1 MVTLSDDK
9 HAEEGLAGLLAMAPE
24 CDATLVAAAWH
35 ALEESAQEA
44 GLEVA
49 DNDLRDALAVAR
61 ILADLHLDTE
71 SLCAVLLHAPV
82 ARGTLSSEA
91 VQTTFGLVT
100 AHLVDGVVRMD
111 TIRDYAVLGDGAD
124 EQNTE
129 SLRKMLMAMVEDVRV
144 VLVKLAV
151 RLQAMRGLRDRPEAE
166 RRQVAEETRDIFAPL
181 ANRLGIWQL
190 KWELEDL
197 AFRYLDPDTYQQLVR
212 ALDERR
218 VDRERY
224 LQAVTVTLEQELQSQ
239 GLVAEVSSRSKH
251 LHSIWRKMQ
260 RKGVGLDEIFDTRAV
275 RILVEEVAGCYA
287 ALGVAH
293 GLWQHIPR
301 EFDDYIANPKQND
314 YRSLHTAV
322 IGPEGRT
329 LEVQIRTF
337 EMHQHA
343 ELGIAAH
350 WRYKEGGHQDQA
362 LERKV
367 HWLRQLLEWK
377 DEFAGSEEFAE
388 QFRVDDTDDRVY
400 VFTPQG
406 RIIDLANGATPLDFA
421 YHIHTDVGH
430 RCRGAKI
437 DGKIVPLTTT
447 LQTGQQVE
455 ILTTKQPAPSRD
467 WLNRHLR
474 YLKTSRA
481 RSKVRHWFR
490 TQDHDKNIVAGRAV
504 LDRELKRLA
513 ATEIGHER
521 LAQQMK
527 YARPEGLYAALGF
540 GDLTTAQVAGAVGV
554 LLDKAKPAV
563 KPGAERRR
571 TQQAKSGSASV
582 RIHGVGDL
590 LTQIARCCAPVV
602 GDPCIGFITRGR
614 GVTIHRRDCPN
625 ILRLDEAKRVR
636 LIEVHWGTEEGEAE
650 MSATISVHAYDRTG
664 LLRDITAVLGNEG
677 VNVVGLNST
686 SDRRSHTATFQIRV
700 EAVDLEQLSQ
710 VMARIG
716 ELTNVLDVARVS

>member
-1 MVTLSDDK
+1 MSRSKAKKQSHSLDQVEIVDRARRFVDALPQRPSSSDAVDEGRAIAAIVETLGLAPDLVAAVHIYPLVRAKLCDINLLNTSDLSSLSRLVQELLELGRFSLPRDWQPG
-9 HAEEGLAGLLAMAPE
+9 EGLAKQQ
-24 CDATLVAAAWH
+24 
-35 ALEESAQEA
+35 S
-44 GLEVA
+44 
-49 DNDLRDALAVAR
+49 
-61 ILADLHLDTE
+61 
-71 SLCAVLLHAPV
+71 
-82 ARGTLSSEA
+82 
-91 VQTTFGLVT
+91 
-100 AHLVDGVVRMD
+100 
-111 TIRDYAVLGDGAD
+111 
-124 EQNTE
+124 E
-129 SLRKMLMAMVEDVRV
+129 SLRKMLLAIVDDVR
-144 VLVKLAV
+144 LVIVRIAEQLYRLRRAKNAPKEQQQALAI
-151 RLQAMRGLRDRPEAE
+151 
-166 RRQVAEETRDIFAPL
+166 ETREVYAAL
-181 ANRLGIWQL
+181 ANRLGVWQF

-197 AFRYLDPDTYQQLVR
+197 SFRYLEP
-212 ALDERR
+212 
-218 VDRERY
+218 ERY
-224 LQAVTVTLEQELQSQ
+224 REIANALQEKRGEREDFIEEIKSVLQDELEKLGIS
-239 GLVAEVSSRSKH
+239 AEISGRPKH
-251 LHSIWRKMQ
+251 IYSIWRKMQ

-350 WRYKEGGHQDQA
+350 WQYKEGGHQDQA

-388 QFRVDDTDDRVY
+388 HFRVDDTDDRVY

-437 DGKIVPLTTT
+437 DGKIVTLTTT

-467 WLNRHLR
+467 WLNRHLG

-490 TQDHDKNIVAGRAV
+490 TQDHGKNIVAGRAV

-513 ATEIGHER
+513 ATDIGHER

-527 YARPEGLYAALGF
+527 YARPEELYAALGF

-590 LTQIARCCAPVV
+590 LTQIARCCAPAV

-625 ILRLDEAKRVR
+625 ILRLDEARRAR

-664 LLRDITAVLGNEG
+664 LLRDITTVLGNEG

>member
-1 MVTLSDDK
+1 VVSLIQDSN
-9 HAEEGLAGLLAMAPE
+9 AGEGLAGLLVMAPE
-24 CDATLVAAAWH
+24 CDPELVAAAWRV
-35 ALEESAQEA
+35 LEERARDAGPEA
-44 GLEVA
+44 A
-49 DNDLRDALAVAR
+49 DDLRNALAVAR

-71 SLCAVLLHAPV
+71 SLCAALLHTPV
-82 ARGTLSSEA
+82 ARGSLPLATVKDS
-91 VQTTFGLVT
+91 FGPVT
-100 AHLVDGVVRMD
+100 SQLVDGVVRMD
-111 TIRDYAVLGDGAD
+111 TIRDYAVAGDAAD
-124 EQNTE
+124 EQHTE

-151 RLQAMRGLRDRPEAE
+151 RLQVMRGLRDRPEAE
-166 RRQVAEETRDIFAPL
+166 RQQVAEETRDIFAPL

-197 AFRYLDPDTYQQLVR
+197 TFRYLESDTYQQLAR
-212 ALDERR
+212 ALAERR

-224 LQAVTVTLEQELQSQ
+224 LREVTATLEHELQGQ
-239 GLVAEVSSRSKH
+239 RLVAEVSSRPKH

-275 RILVEEVAGCYA
+275 RILVEEVAGCYT
-287 ALGVAH
+287 ALGVVH
-293 GLWQHIPR
+293 GLWKHIPR
-301 EFDDYIANPKQND
+301 EFDDYIANPKQNG

-388 QFRVDDTDDRVY
+388 HFRVDDTDDRVY

-406 RIIDLANGATPLDFA
+406 RIVDMANGATPLDFA

-430 RCRGAKI
+430 RCRGAKV
-437 DGKIVPLTTT
+437 DGKIVPLTTV
-447 LQTGQQVE
+447 LQTSQQVE
-455 ILTTKQPAPSRD
+455 VLTTKQPAPSRD
-467 WLNRHLR
+467 WLNRHLG

-490 TQDHDKNIVAGRAV
+490 TQDHDKNITAGRAV

-513 ATEIGHER
+513 ATDVGHER
-521 LAQQMK
+521 LALQMK
-527 YARPEGLYAALGF
+527 FSRPEELYAALGF
-540 GDLTTAQVAGAVGV
+540 GDLTTAQVAGAVGA
-554 LLDKAKPAV
+554 LLDKVKPAV
-563 KPGAERRR
+563 KRAAARRR
-571 TQQAKSGSASV
+571 TPQEESGSATV

-590 LTQIARCCAPVV
+590 LTQIARCCSPVA
-602 GDPCIGFITRGR
+602 GDPCIGFITQGR

-625 ILRLDEAKRVR
+625 ILRLDETKRAR
-636 LIEVHWGTEEGEAE
+636 LIDVHWGAKADSTE

-664 LLRDITAVLGNEG
+664 LLRDITTVLGNEG

-686 SDRRSHTATFQIRV
+686 SDRSSHTATIQIRV
-700 EAVDLEQLSQ
+700 EAVDIEQLSQ

-716 ELTNVLDVARVS
+716 ELSNVLDVARVS